1 MSVPGFTAEATLY
14 RMCDQHYVGSGSAA
28 ATQAQGIVPQNIEC
42 DIYIFCQ
49 DGIRYL
55 KRDCPDGSGDTTRI
69 GTCPRPLWWLFI
81 ARSIF
86 HHFPG

>member
-1 MSVPGFTAEATLY
+1 MSVPGFTAEAALY
-14 RMCDQHYVGSGSAA
+14 RRGDQNYVGR
-28 ATQAQGIVPQNIEC
+28 ATATVAPSQGVIPQSIDC

-69 GTCPRPLWWLFI
+69 GVCQSHPWWWYLI
-81 ARSIF
+81 STVAIN
-86 HHFPG
+86 